1 MKKRMLSAILIFA
14 MGFCSFCRPVSATT
28 ADDVRQEQEKTEEQ
42 LDEVGERIDN
52 IETQKEIV
60 AGEITQLDS
69 QLVEILTSI
78 SICEDE
84 IAAKEDEI
92 DQVKDELKEAEQREQ
107 KQYEDM
113 KTRIRFMY
121 EKGDQAYLQIFLE
134 ASSLPDML
142 NKATYV
148 EKLYAYDRELLSE
161 YENTRQEVISIKE
174 ELELEEADLLSSQ
187 RELKE
192 QQDYLERL
200 IAEKRATVANFD
212 SQLAQAEREA
222 ASYKE
227 KLKQQNEEIRR
238 LEKEEKER
246 KEELA
251 RAQKEKEKEQ
261 EKPENTVTTVTG
273 ELAKTDPADGS
284 APAETSKA
292 DASAQTNTSDQSDT
306 AQKDAGNS
314 DKSEPEK
321 PASSAGSSLGQ
332 QIAAYGCQ
340 FIGNPY
346 VYGGTSLT
354 NGTDCSGF
362 TQAVYAHFGISIPRD
377 STSQRFAG
385 REVSYAEAQPGDIIC
400 YAGHVGIY
408 IGNGQIVHAS
418 TEKTGIKISNATYR
432 TILSVRR
439 IVN

>member
-1 MKKRMLSAILIFA
+1 MKKRMLSAMLIFTV
-14 MGFCSFCRPVSATT
+14 GFCSFCRPVSATT
-28 ADDVRQEQEKTEEQ
+28 ADEVREEQEKTEEQ
-42 LDEVGERIDN
+42 LDQVGERIDD
-52 IETQKEIV
+52 IQTQKEVV
-60 AGEITQLDS
+60 AGEITQLDT

-92 DQVKDELKEAEQREQ
+92 DLVKIELEEAIQREEQ
-107 KQYEDM
+107 QYEDM

-148 EKLYAYDRELLSE
+148 EKLYEYDRDLLAQ
-161 YENTRQEVISIKE
+161 YESTREEVVSIKE

-192 QQDYLERL
+192 QKDYLERL

-212 SQLAQAEREA
+212 NQLAQAKREA

-227 KLKQQNEEIRR
+227 KLKEQNEEIRR

-246 KEELA
+246 QEELA
-251 RAQKEKEKEQ
+251 KAEKEKEKNE
-261 EKPENTVTTVTG
+261 EKDPNTVTTVTG
-273 ELAKTDPADGS
+273 EIAKTDPADGS
-284 APAETSKA
+284 EPKTDPSGGDQTGAAQEKDTGKA
-292 DASAQTNTSDQSDT
+292 NTD
-306 AQKDAGNS
+306 
-314 DKSEPEK
+314 K

-400 YAGHVGIY
+400 YAGHVGLY

-439 IVN
+439 IIN

>member
-1 MKKRMLSAILIFA
+1 MKKRMLSAMLIFTV
-14 MGFCSFCRPVSATT
+14 GFCSFCRPVFATT
-28 ADDVRQEQEKTEEQ
+28 ADEVRQEQEKTEEQ
-42 LDEVGERIDN
+42 LDEVGDRIDD
-52 IETQKEIV
+52 IQSQKEVV
-60 AGEITQLDS
+60 AGEITQLDT

-92 DQVKDELKEAEQREQ
+92 DLVKIELEEAIQREEQ
-107 KQYEDM
+107 QYEDM

-148 EKLYAYDRELLSE
+148 EKLYEYDRDLLAQ
-161 YENTRQEVISIKE
+161 YESTREEVVSIKE

-192 QQDYLERL
+192 QKDYLEIL

-212 SQLAQAEREA
+212 NQLAQAKREA

-227 KLKQQNEEIRR
+227 KLKEQNEEIRR

-246 KEELA
+246 QEELA
-251 RAQKEKEKEQ
+251 KAEKEKEKTE
-261 EKPENTVTTVTG
+261 EKEPNTVTTVTG
-273 ELAKTDPADGS
+273 EIAKTDPTDGS
-284 APAETSKA
+284 EPKTDSSGGDQTGA
-292 DASAQTNTSDQSDT
+292 AQEKDTGKTNTD
-306 AQKDAGNS
+306 
-314 DKSEPEK
+314 K

-400 YAGHVGIY
+400 YAGHVGLY

-439 IVN
+439 IIN

>member
-1 MKKRMLSAILIFA
+1 MKKRMLSAMLIFT
-14 MGFCSFCRPVSATT
+14 MGFCSICRPVSATT
-28 ADDVRQEQEKTEEQ
+28 ADEVRQEQEKTEEQ
-42 LDEVGERIDN
+42 LDEVGERIDD
-52 IETQKEIV
+52 IQTQKEV
-60 AGEITQLDS
+60 VSGEITQLDT

-92 DQVKDELKEAEQREQ
+92 DLVKIELDEAIQREEQ
-107 KQYEDM
+107 QYEDM

-148 EKLYAYDRELLSE
+148 EKLYEYDRDLLAQ
-161 YENTRQEVISIKE
+161 YESTRQEVISIKE

-192 QQDYLERL
+192 QKDYLETL
-200 IAEKRATVANFD
+200 IAEKKATVANFD
-212 SQLAQAEREA
+212 SQLAQAQREA

-227 KLKQQNEEIRR
+227 KLKEQNEEIRR

-246 KEELA
+246 QEELA
-251 RAQKEKEKEQ
+251 KAEKEKEKTE
-261 EKPENTVTTVTG
+261 EKEPNTVTTVTG
-273 ELAKTDPADGS
+273 EIAKTDGS
-284 APAETSKA
+284 KSNSDTSAEQSPETSSKT
-292 DASAQTNTSDQSDT
+292 DASSEADTGKANTD
-306 AQKDAGNS
+306 
-314 DKSEPEK
+314 K

-385 REVSYAEAQPGDIIC
+385 KEVSYAEAQPGDIIC
-400 YAGHVGIY
+400 YAGHVGLY

-439 IVN
+439 IIN

>member
-1 MKKRMLSAILIFA
+1 MKKRMLSAMLIFT
-14 MGFCSFCRPVSATT
+14 MGFCSICRPVSATT
-28 ADDVRQEQEKTEEQ
+28 ADEVRQEQEKTEEQ
-42 LDEVGERIDN
+42 LDEVGERIDD
-52 IETQKEIV
+52 IQTQKEV
-60 AGEITQLDS
+60 VSGEITQLDT

-92 DQVKDELKEAEQREQ
+92 DLVKIELDEAIQREEQ
-107 KQYEDM
+107 QYEDM

-134 ASSLPDML
+134 ASSLPDLL

-148 EKLYAYDRELLSE
+148 EKLYEYDRDLLAQ
-161 YENTRQEVISIKE
+161 YESTRQEVISIKE

-192 QQDYLERL
+192 QKDYLETL
-200 IAEKRATVANFD
+200 IAEKKATVANFD
-212 SQLAQAEREA
+212 NQLAQAQREA

-227 KLKQQNEEIRR
+227 KLKEQNEEIRR

-246 KEELA
+246 QEELA
-251 RAQKEKEKEQ
+251 KAEKEKEKTE
-261 EKPENTVTTVTG
+261 EKEPNTVTTVTG
-273 ELAKTDPADGS
+273 EIAKTDGS
-284 APAETSKA
+284 KSNSDTSAEQSPETSSKT
-292 DASAQTNTSDQSDT
+292 DASSEADTGKANTD
-306 AQKDAGNS
+306 
-314 DKSEPEK
+314 K

-400 YAGHVGIY
+400 YAGHVGLY

-439 IVN
+439 IIN

>member
-1 MKKRMLSAILIFA
+1 MKKRMLSAMLIFI
-14 MGFCSFCRPVSATT
+14 MGFCSLCRPVSATT
-28 ADDVRQEQEKTEEQ
+28 ADEVRQEQEKTEER
-42 LDEVGERIDN
+42 LDQVGERIDD
-52 IETQKEIV
+52 IQSQKEIV
-60 AGEITQLDS
+60 AGEITQLDN

-92 DQVKDELKEAEQREQ
+92 DLVKIELDEAIQREEQ
-107 KQYEDM
+107 QYEDM
-113 KTRIRFMY
+113 KARIRFMY

-148 EKLYAYDRELLSE
+148 EKLYEYDRDLLAQ
-161 YENTRQEVISIKE
+161 YESTREEVISIKE

-192 QQDYLERL
+192 QKDYLETL

-212 SQLAQAEREA
+212 NQLAQAKREA

-227 KLKQQNEEIRR
+227 KLKEQNEEIRR

-246 KEELA
+246 QEELA
-251 RAQKEKEKEQ
+251 KAEKEKDKNT
-261 EKPENTVTTVTG
+261 EKEPNTVTTVTG
-273 ELAKTDPADGS
+273 ETARTDPADGS
-284 APAETSKA
+284 EPKA
-292 DASAQTNTSDQSDT
+292 DTTKGNQADSSQDDNAGKSD
-306 AQKDAGNS
+306 
-314 DKSEPEK
+314 K
-321 PASSAGSSLGQ
+321 PASSSGSSLGQ

-377 STSQRFAG
+377 STSQRFVG

-400 YAGHVGIY
+400 YAGHVAIY

>member
-1 MKKRMLSAILIFA
+1 MKKRMLSAMLIFTV
-14 MGFCSFCRPVSATT
+14 GFCSFCRPVFATT
-28 ADDVRQEQEKTEEQ
+28 ADEVRQEQEKTEEQ
-42 LDEVGERIDN
+42 LDEVGDRIDD
-52 IETQKEIV
+52 IQSQKEVV
-60 AGEITQLDS
+60 AGEITQLDT

-92 DQVKDELKEAEQREQ
+92 DLVKIELEEAIQREEQ
-107 KQYEDM
+107 QYEDM

-148 EKLYAYDRELLSE
+148 EKLYEYDRDLLAQ
-161 YENTRQEVISIKE
+161 YESTREEVVSIKE

-192 QQDYLERL
+192 QKDYLETL

-212 SQLAQAEREA
+212 NQLAQAKREA

-227 KLKQQNEEIRR
+227 KLKEQNEEIRR

-246 KEELA
+246 QEELA
-251 RAQKEKEKEQ
+251 KAEKEKEKTE
-261 EKPENTVTTVTG
+261 EKEPNTVTTVTG
-273 ELAKTDPADGS
+273 EIAKTDPADGS
-284 APAETSKA
+284 EPKTDSSGGDQTGA
-292 DASAQTNTSDQSDT
+292 AQEKDTGKTNTD
-306 AQKDAGNS
+306 
-314 DKSEPEK
+314 K

-400 YAGHVGIY
+400 YAGHVGLY

-439 IVN
+439 IIN